1 MGAQITEEEKEMKKE
16 FAKLS
21 RAKQE
26 KVELEY
32 HQMQPEEFDELMARA
47 KSHSPDVIRLPRRL
61 VETLKTV
68 AKTEGEPEYETMVRR
83 WVEERLRQQ
92 TKLAS
97 RSSRK
102 SYSKKAAVRRQVV
115 K

>member
-1 MGAQITEEEKEMKKE
+1 MKRE

-21 RAKQE
+21 KVEQE
-26 KVELEY
+26 SVELEY
-32 HQMQPEEFDELMARA
+32 HRAKPDGFDTLMAGA
-47 KSHSPDVIRLPRRL
+47 KPHSPDAIRLPRRL

-68 AKTEGEPEYETMVRR
+68 AETAGETAYQAMVRR
-83 WVEERLRQQ
+83 WVEERLRQE

-97 RSSRK
+97 KSSKK
-102 SYSKKAAVRRQVV
+102 SYARKTALRRQVL